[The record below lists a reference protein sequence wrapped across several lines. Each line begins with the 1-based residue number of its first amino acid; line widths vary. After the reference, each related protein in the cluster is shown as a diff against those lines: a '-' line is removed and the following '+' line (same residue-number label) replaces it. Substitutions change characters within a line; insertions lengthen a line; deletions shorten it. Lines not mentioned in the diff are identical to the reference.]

1 MLYIAVP
8 VCNTCLIEYWLGQKI
23 NINARVLFVFLV
35 LIVFLAVDLHSFQ
48 SDFEILVAFSLV
60 CLFIYF

>member
-1 MLYIAVP
+1 MLYVAVP
-8 VCNTCLIEYWLGQKI
+8 LYNPCLIEYWLGQKI
-23 NINARVLFVFLV
+23 NINARVLFVFLP
-35 LIVFLAVDLHSFQ
+35 VDLYSFQ

>member
-8 VCNTCLIEYWLGQKI
+8 VCNACLIEYWLGQKI
-23 NINARVLFVFLV
+23 NINARVLS
-35 LIVFLAVDLHSFQ
+35 VFLAVDLHSFQ